1 MNSTWNKNIQLF
13 YKRFPKLAELYKE
26 QIKSFENSTQNEITS
41 PAERNDEINLAQIWQ
56 IKTAKNGE
64 ITANENGILLH
75 SSYNPTREAATSVN
89 QKGILENSTTVF
101 FGFGLGYHLVEW
113 AKTYK
118 KIKKL
123 VIVEP
128 DLLHFFASLCILDWR
143 EVFEVENFIIALSCS
158 PQEVLVLL
166 ENQNEIN
173 IGKVG
178 VSDCFFFDIKPF
190 EVHAQNYFNSLKTL
204 IDRNIQKN
212 KINDATLKKF
222 GKLWC
227 KNSKKNLYELK
238 KCNFINDFENKTNLP
253 FLILGAG
260 PSLEKIIP
268 HLKELQ
274 KKMILICVETAL
286 FSLLKN
292 NIEPDFIIILDPQ
305 FWAYKHIAA
314 LKSPKSILIT
324 EISVYPSVFRFCCKK
339 TILCHSQFPIGQF
352 FEKKLN
358 LKLGDLG
365 TGGSVASSAWNFA
378 KYCGSKQIYFAG
390 LDLSFPEKQTHIK
403 GSSAEQNFL
412 KVSDKILS
420 NEKLN
425 ISSLFSAN
433 AQIGKNYFEKPVL
446 TDSRM
451 KMFEWWFE
459 AKIAANP
466 EIENFTLCPE
476 GLKIPGVKIKNVDEL
491 LKLKNIEKQKDD
503 FFALSKNV
511 KNCDF
516 SILHQTFPKEEI
528 IKSYPFLK
536 DYLKDF

>member
-26 QIKSFENSTQNEITS
+26 QIKSFESNFV
-41 PAERNDEINLAQIWQ
+41 QIWQ

-64 ITANENGILLH
+64 ITASENGILLH
-75 SSYNPTREAATSVN
+75 SSYNPTREATTSVN

-101 FGFGLGYHLVEW
+101 FGFGLGHHLIEW
-113 AKTYK
+113 AKIYK
-118 KIKKL
+118 KTKKL

-128 DLLHFFASLCILDWR
+128 DFLHFFASLCILDWK
-143 EVFEVENFIIALSCS
+143 EVFEVENLIIALSCS
-158 PQEVLVLL
+158 PQDVLALL

-178 VSDCFFFDIKPF
+178 VNDCFFFDKKPF
-190 EVHAQNYFNSLKTL
+190 EVHAQNYFDSLKTL

-227 KNSKKNLYELK
+227 KNSKKNLFELEK
-238 KCNFINDFENKTNLP
+238 YNFINDFENKTNLP

-274 KKMILICVETAL
+274 KKMILVCVETAL

-305 FWAYKHIAA
+305 FWAYKHIAS

-339 TILCHSQFPIGQF
+339 IILCHSQFPIGQF

-433 AQIGKNYFEKPVL
+433 AQLGKNYFEKPVL

-491 LKLKNIEKQKDD
+491 LKLKNIEPQKDD
-503 FFALSKNV
+503 FFALSKNA

-516 SILHQTFPKEEI
+516 NILHQTFPKEEI
-528 IKSYPFLK
+528 IKSYSFLK
-536 DYLKDF
+536 DYL

>member
-26 QIKSFENSTQNEITS
+26 QIKSFENSTS
-41 PAERNDEINLAQIWQ
+41 QIWQ

-64 ITANENGILLH
+64 ITASENGILLH
-75 SSYNPTREAATSVN
+75 SSYNPTREAVASVN
-89 QKGILENSTTVF
+89 QKDILENSTSVF
-101 FGFGLGYHLVEW
+101 FGFGLGYHLIEW
-113 AKTYK
+113 AKIYK
-118 KIKKL
+118 KSNKKL

-128 DLLHFFASLCILDWR
+128 DFEHFFSSLCILDWS
-143 EVFEVENFIIALSCS
+143 EVFEVENLIIALSCS
-158 PQEVLVLL
+158 QQDVLALL

-178 VSDCFFFDIKPF
+178 VNDCFFFDIKQF
-190 EVHAQNYFNSLKTL
+190 TTHAQNYFDSLKIL

-212 KINDATLKKF
+212 KINEATLKKF

-227 KNSKKNLYELK
+227 KNSKKNLYELE
-238 KCNFINDFENKTNLP
+238 KCNFINDFENKTDLP

-260 PSLEKIIP
+260 PSLERIIP
-268 HLKELQ
+268 YLKELQ
-274 KKMILICVETAL
+274 KKMILVCVETAL
-286 FSLLKN
+286 FALLKN

-305 FWAYKHIAA
+305 FWAYKHIAS

-339 TILCHSQFPIGQF
+339 IILCHSQFPIGQF

-412 KVSDKILS
+412 KISDKILS

-433 AQIGKNYFEKPVL
+433 AQIGKNYFDKPIL

-459 AKIAANP
+459 AKIAANS

-491 LKLKNIEKQKDD
+491 LKLKNNETQKDD

-516 SILHQTFPKEEI
+516 SFLHQSFPKEEI

-536 DYLKDF
+536 DYLNNL